1 MLKMNGKYLLL
12 IGFLI
17 TFTIPVFGLKDS
29 VGIKT
34 IEGKQYIIHKVD
46 KGQGLFAISKRYNT
60 TVELIKNANDPIEGL
75 KLNQEILIPITQKEK
90 QSETIIH
97 IVKKGET
104 LYRISKTYNVS
115 VEDIKKWNKLS
126 DNAIKDGD
134 EIKIIKIINAEQIVK
149 NTSEAVK
156 STETVKEETQ
166 KVVPNP
172 NEIIEEGIATY
183 IEDPTISS
191 RKALAIHKKA
201 PIGTVIQV
209 TNLMNGTSVFVKVVG
224 NLDEDDSQS
233 NEIIKLSKYTAKKL
247 KIRDQLTRV
256 RLNYFLE

>member
-1 MLKMNGKYLLL
+1 
-12 IGFLI
+12 
-17 TFTIPVFGLKDS
+17 
-29 VGIKT
+29 
-34 IEGKQYIIHKVD
+34 VD